1 MEYQFIVLVSNS
13 YKLVAKPSLQ
23 EPSFYFLFFFK
34 KKTRENKNK
43 KTVPT
48 ILTVKKKNGH
58 VKRDNN

>member
-23 EPSFYFLFFFK
+23 EPSFYFLFFLK
-34 KKTRENKNK
+34 KKRENKNK

-48 ILTVKKKNGH
+48 ILTVKKKWPR
-58 VKRDNN
+58 KAR

>member
-43 KTVPT
+43 KTVPK
-48 ILTVKKKNGH
+48 ILTVKKKWPR
-58 VKRDNN
+58 KAR